1 MVEVIISPNEYPQ
14 EKGSLD
20 LLKLRKLLNKDNPLI
35 LEVGA
40 NVGSSTLEFLQVF
53 PEARVYCFEPEPR
66 AIALF
71 KQYVQSNNVT
81 LVETAIGQH
90 NGNITFHQSDGVAE
104 LKDWHMSGSIRAPKT
119 VTDIWPSLRFE
130 KQIEVPIMRLDDWA
144 ALSGVEAVDFIWA
157 DVQGAEGD
165 LIAGA
170 TNVLGNTKY
179 FYTEYGTSE
188 WYEGQAPLGE
198 ICNSLFDLGHVMLQ
212 KFGIDA
218 LFVNKNLV
226 DISTLRFPIKQQS
239 PCPCGSGK
247 IYKKC
252 HG

>member
-1 MVEVIISPNEYPQ
+1 
-14 EKGSLD
+14 
-20 LLKLRKLLNKDNPLI
+20 
-35 LEVGA
+35 
-40 NVGSSTLEFLQVF
+40 
-53 PEARVYCFEPEPR
+53 
-66 AIALF
+66 
-71 KQYVQSNNVT
+71 
-81 LVETAIGQH
+81 
-90 NGNITFHQSDGVAE
+90 
-104 LKDWHMSGSIRAPKT
+104 
-119 VTDIWPSLRFE
+119 
-130 KQIEVPIMRLDDWA
+130 LDDWA

-170 TNVLGNTKY
+170 TNVLSNTKY

-188 WYEGQAPLGE
+188 WYEGQAPLGD